1 MDDLPCPARRDVSPC
16 SSLEEDSGDEAKPGG
31 PNLGDNPRLLQSR
44 GRKWSGS
51 WVSLEFRRQAPTA
64 AALIAGSMRT
74 SASAIDVVMSHAT
87 ETSRPGGPV
96 AICSSSGCSRVAPI
110 RPYASCPARRSRHL
124 AGVFVGDRYGEGA
137 DLLRELELGQTLQQT
152 RRRPARLRV
161 GWIGGEALDWLF
173 VVGAEVWVTDLVKEE
188 ALRDPDPGDDPRS
201 SHRAGIT
208 AWFERNADRI
218 HVQPTGVGTAY
229 RNAMELWELS
239 GRRPDMKPVWKNL
252 GEQSILQ
259 VLDGVEAVVGEGRP
273 SLPLWTTGRHGQ
285 PFNRSST

>member
-1 MDDLPCPARRDVSPC
+1 LEMDDLPCPARRDVSPC

-124 AGVFVGDRYGEGA
+124 AGVFVGDRYG
-137 DLLRELELGQTLQQT
+137 
-152 RRRPARLRV
+152 
-161 GWIGGEALDWLF
+161 GGGLTSCASW
-173 VVGAEVWVTDLVKEE
+173 
-188 ALRDPDPGDDPRS
+188 S
-201 SHRAGIT
+201 
-208 AWFERNADRI
+208 
-218 HVQPTGVGTAY
+218 
-229 RNAMELWELS
+229 S
-239 GRRPDMKPVWKNL
+239 GRRCSRRDADRQGCAWGGSAAKPWI
-252 GEQSILQ
+252 GC
-259 VLDGVEAVVGEGRP
+259 
-273 SLPLWTTGRHGQ
+273 
-285 PFNRSST
+285 SSSARRFG